1 MEKVNVKFTT
11 VKSGNTLTGD
21 MALTG
26 KNAQEKCTSIAVQ
39 IKEMAIAQIQSGT
52 SVFDGFN
59 FGQNFSIQLSYKGK
73 KTYVNFTAEDKS
85 RVSQNLNN
93 FVATSKVTKTIDGKK
108 VKVDKIVKGVKG
120 SKVGVN
126 LFKGYYKLQ
135 GQELQDYRMKKV
147 DTLTANVLIQM
158 KTLLGKGGACPLI
171 EDFSRVN
178 LQGLECTNKTK
189 LIG

>member
-1 MEKVNVKFTT
+1 MEKVKIKFTT
-11 VKSGNTLTGD
+11 VKSKNRLEGEML
-21 MALTG
+21 MEG
-26 KNAQEKCTSIAVQ
+26 KTENEKCKSIAEQ
-39 IKEMAIAQIQSGT
+39 IIEMAIAQIQSGT
-52 SVFDGFN
+52 SVFEGFN
-59 FGQNFSIQLSYKGK
+59 FGQNFSIQLAYKGK

-93 FVATSKVTKTIDGKK
+93 FVSTSKVTKTIDGKK

-158 KTLLGKGGACPLI
+158 KTLLGKGGACQLI
-171 EDFSRVN
+171 EDFSKVN